1 MRSRPQVRRPRGHIG
16 QGQSR
21 PGHKTRSTGRLAHAS
36 SSAALATTM
45 EAVAGFGLPQKC
57 MRRLLGLC
65 HPDGVL
71 SNLWQIVWVI
81 LRCLLPYPDP
91 LRRVRF
97 HRKARKLI
105 TCDPWPGEQA
115 KGPQAAQLALLRLIW
130 LQRQVRRAAR
140 WRQTEAAALLARSA
154 TETCILGLYCLYND
168 DATKAL
174 TTKDSEGL
182 RNVLSYL
189 ADAGLIST
197 DTIEKAA
204 ASLDTGVQLPNVWRM
219 TQRLSDQQHGKQA
232 VALYRR
238 FYAPLS
244 HFFTHA
250 NGFTLLRH
258 VRPDNRLRYKPLSPW
273 TRRAA
278 VRLTD
283 TCAGALATAIA
294 QHAGRPSAWFA
305 EYADAHSKRVLTP
318 LGAIGGISLARALA
332 WRNLIPAIEAITETR
347 RYLEGQWQADTPAER
362 LARVRDGLDRA
373 LQLAQA
379 IDDPIRSILLDDF
392 AARVL
397 RDVESANGQLCI
409 HAGRPPPVSLLELF
423 RLCSV
428 RR

>member
-1 MRSRPQVRRPRGHIG
+1 MVSASAEIRGILAQDPAYRPTCSRQPRCS
-16 QGQSR
+16 SR
-21 PGHKTRSTGRLAHAS
+21 YDHGGSCRIW
-36 SSAALATTM
+36 SATKNAR
-45 EAVAGFGLPQKC
+45 VAC
-57 MRRLLGLC
+57 CRVC

-71 SNLWQIVWVI
+71 SNLRQIAWMI

-97 HRKARKLI
+97 HRKARKLV

-130 LQRQVRRAAR
+130 LQQQVRRAAR
-140 WRQTEAAALLARSA
+140 WRQSEAAALLARSA

-182 RNVLSYL
+182 RNILGYL
-189 ADAGLIST
+189 ADAGL
-197 DTIEKAA
+197 
-204 ASLDTGVQLPNVWRM
+204 
-219 TQRLSDQQHGKQA
+219 
-232 VALYRR
+232 YRR
-238 FYAPLS
+238 FYTSLS

-250 NGFTLLRH
+250 NGFTLMRH
-258 VRPDNRLRYKPLSPW
+258 VRPDNRLRRKPVSPW

-283 TCAGALATAIA
+283 TCAGALASAIA
-294 QHAGRPSAWFA
+294 KHAGRPSAWFA

-318 LGAIGGISLARALA
+318 LGSVGGIGLARTFA

-347 RYLEGQWQADTPAER
+347 RYLEGPWHTDTRAER

-373 LQLAQA
+373 LYLAQG
-379 IDDPIRSILLDDF
+379 IDEPIRSILLDDF

-409 HAGRPPPVSLLELF
+409 HAGWPLTVLCPVLF

-428 RR
+428 RRQSATTNDASQRALKSQVN